1 MAAWCALCA
10 AGRGGRSILLDFG
23 GSPVFPLN
31 NTPRNAWCGP
41 RKCKGQSAFS
51 QCFSRAKGAALGG
64 LEAHLLCLGR
74 GVAPAAAD
82 LAGAGLTEHGGGG
95 GSRWS
100 GALKRV

>member
-1 MAAWCALCA
+1 MLRAAACESARRVLLMLLSA
-10 AGRGGRSILLDFG
+10 SPPNELGVDRENTRGNLHFL
-23 GSPVFPLN
+23 
-31 NTPRNAWCGP
+31 
-41 RKCKGQSAFS
+41 K
-51 QCFSRAKGAALGG
+51 CFSRAKGAALGG

>member
-1 MAAWCALCA
+1 MKGVLNLDSDIFRLAAT
-10 AGRGGRSILLDFG
+10 S
-23 GSPVFPLN
+23 
-31 NTPRNAWCGP
+31 TPERAWCGP
-41 RKCKGQSAFS
+41 GKYKGQSAFS

>member
-1 MAAWCALCA
+1 MSLVWTGKIQGAICIF
-10 AGRGGRSILLDFG
+10 S
-23 GSPVFPLN
+23 V
-31 NTPRNAWCGP
+31 
-41 RKCKGQSAFS
+41 FS

>member
-1 MAAWCALCA
+1 MAAHACTALTA
-10 AGRGGRSILLDFG
+10 MSRLARGGS
-23 GSPVFPLN
+23 V
-31 NTPRNAWCGP
+31 TPERAWCGP
-41 RKCKGQSAFS
+41 GKYKGQSAFS

-64 LEAHLLCLGR
+64 LEARLLCLGR

>member
-1 MAAWCALCA
+1 MMPIGIYAPPNEL
-10 AGRGGRSILLDFG
+10 GVDRENTRGNLHFL
-23 GSPVFPLN
+23 
-31 NTPRNAWCGP
+31 
-41 RKCKGQSAFS
+41 SAF
-51 QCFSRAKGAALGG
+51 RARKEPALGG

>member
-1 MAAWCALCA
+1 MCVCVRGATRAAIIA
-10 AGRGGRSILLDFG
+10 
-23 GSPVFPLN
+23 
-31 NTPRNAWCGP
+31 TPERAWCGP
-41 RKCKGQSAFS
+41 GKYKGQSAFS

>member
-1 MAAWCALCA
+1 MLIVVGGGSGCTA
-10 AGRGGRSILLDFG
+10 AGTTICLC
-23 GSPVFPLN
+23 
-31 NTPRNAWCGP
+31 TPERAWCGP
-41 RKCKGQSAFS
+41 GKYKGQSAFS